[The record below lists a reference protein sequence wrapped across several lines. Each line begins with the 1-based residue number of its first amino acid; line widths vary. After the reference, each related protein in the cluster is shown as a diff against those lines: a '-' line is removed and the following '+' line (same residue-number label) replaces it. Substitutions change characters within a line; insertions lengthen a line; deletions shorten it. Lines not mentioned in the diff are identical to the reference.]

1 MTILHILLI
10 PLKLIIKLIGAI
22 LTGIFYLI
30 GHSIINIFFLVS
42 LPLKIIGSLG
52 ALAFV
57 VLVIMNYTNPDMQSS
72 VENPWLMGALGV
84 VVSTIIG
91 GIGFF
96 GMSIGEFIIGIGEN
110 IWFYV
115 ACMELLP

>member
-1 MTILHILLI
+1 MTLLHILLI

-30 GHSIINIFFLVS
+30 GHSIINIFALISF
-42 LPLKIIGSLG
+42 PLKIIGSLG
-52 ALAFV
+52 AFGCV

-91 GIGFF
+91 GIGYF
-96 GMSIGEFIIGIGEN
+96 GMSIGGFFIGIGEI
-110 IWFYV
+110 IWDNV
-115 ACMELLP
+115 ACMELMP

>member
-10 PLKLIIKLIGAI
+10 PLKLIIKLFGAI

-42 LPLKIIGSLG
+42 LPLKIIGSLC
-52 ALAFV
+52 ALACV
-57 VLVIMNYTNPDMQSS
+57 ILVIMNYTNPDMQSS
-72 VENPWLMGALGV
+72 VENPWLVGALGV
-84 VVSTIIG
+84 VVSTIFG

-96 GMSIGEFIIGIGEN
+96 GMYIGEFFIGVGEIIWDN
-110 IWFYV
+110 V